1 MEDSARAVAEAMH
14 DWRMKQPRG
23 EVEDAQLE
31 TMAKFRE
38 AEERL
43 RFANHNLGDL
53 HAEYKKMAQRKERLL
68 TRIQRDMLATS
79 TTLRCVEASTT
90 CRTSNERDESGL
102 TETDASNRSSIKRKL
117 AKHIQEPTFSPLER
131 RLSIPTTSSIAE
143 NEAAES
149 DEVDTAQLESAS
161 VSDASPTLNSGD
173 VRDETR
179 GEEEHESERLENP
192 AEEGETARGLS
203 STEEQLASTVDSS
216 DAQLENT
223 CMPSEPDT
231 PATPVPRN
239 SSSVDSKDAEVAEIF
254 NENNEG
260 EGDAV
265 ASTPLSVDLETEIP
279 THAFAH
285 LAMDHETVDDSVEV
299 EASGKTRDVSPV
311 KTTQGMQEFHMA
323 SEDPTTSSQHPESEV
338 STQTVKRP
346 QGDPEDAAQ
355 DGSNPKE
362 ELCLKLQEVS
372 TDEGNR
378 ATGE

>member
-79 TTLRCVEASTT
+79 TTL
-90 CRTSNERDESGL
+90 
-102 TETDASNRSSIKRKL
+102 SSIKRKL

>member
-79 TTLRCVEASTT
+79 TLLRCVEAPTT
-90 CRTSNERDESGL
+90 RKTSQERDESGL
-102 TETDASNRSSIKRKL
+102 TERDASNRSSIKRKL

-161 VSDASPTLNSGD
+161 VGDASPTLNSRD
-173 VRDETR
+173 VYDETR
-179 GEEEHESERLENP
+179 DEEEHGSERLGNP
-192 AEEGETARGLS
+192 EDEGGTVRGLS
-203 STEEQLASTVDSS
+203 STEEQLASKVDDS

-223 CMPSEPDT
+223 GLPIEPDT

-239 SSSVDSKDAEVAEIF
+239 SSSVDSKDAEAAEIS
-254 NENNEG
+254 NEKNEG

-265 ASTPLSVDLETEIP
+265 ASTPLSVDREMEIP

-285 LAMDHETVDDSVEV
+285 LAVEHETVDDSVEE
-299 EASGKTRDVSPV
+299 EASGETRDVSPV
-311 KTTQGMQEFHMA
+311 KTTQGIQESHMA
-323 SEDPTTSSQHPESEV
+323 SEDPTTSSQHPEFEV
-338 STQTVKRP
+338 STQTIKKP

-355 DGSNPKE
+355 DCSNPKE

-372 TDEGNR
+372 TNK
-378 ATGE
+378 GESAAGE